1 MSKYS
6 VVIPT
11 WNNLNH
17 LRECISYVKVN
28 SEGEDVE
35 VIVISNGCTD
45 GTVDFI
51 EQLSP
56 EEKISLIKNEE
67 NEGFGKAVNK
77 GIKAAT
83 GEWIIVLNDDVVVPK
98 GFLKKF
104 ETDCKE
110 YKRISGTKNASIAVP
125 MSNYVGM
132 RLQQQACPSRQ
143 HAEVVAKEVYT
154 KNYRQIQT
162 IGIVSGLMMFINR
175 EVFDTIGYFDERFF
189 AGCEDVDFSV
199 RAYEAGFISIICR
212 DIFVWHYGSK
222 TIDRMPELKRGTS
235 HIKDLIEKYS
245 ERSKKKQTLGIIY
258 RVKLHNEYDAN
269 VFIRSLTKSA
279 TFADH
284 IFILDD
290 NSPIKISQDFN
301 KLYFGLEDEIT
312 VELPCKITF
321 RTYDRFFD
329 ERRDR
334 NELLQMAKE
343 AKMDWVFSLD
353 ADEIVEDKVDRKLID
368 RLIGTPDPMT
378 QGYQVHYYTFWNDEE
393 HYNAG
398 DVWKVM
404 CGTRLVR
411 LTGDPIIFMGAK
423 STFHVGNIPNVP
435 GDMQRMSSIR
445 IKHYGYVHPSQR
457 QRKYEWYEKMD
468 TDKNP
473 ALIGHADYKHL
484 INENPLIL
492 RKWIEDSSISLCTI
506 MKNEQASL
514 FDFLRSYMPFLDE
527 AVIVDTGSTDD
538 SVHIA
543 KLFGVNV
550 IEGNTDELYE
560 DCDGIR
566 AINFGK
572 ARNKALEA
580 STSTWVL
587 HMDIDEH
594 LDHLN
599 TVRRMLDAEMDGY
612 MFYVNNLMPDQ
623 RYSLSETVRIFKKSC
638 GFTYSGLVH
647 ETINQNNNI
656 NKIGRAPMNLNH
668 YGYLK
673 PPDEVRKKMQN
684 YFKLNQKQIKLY
696 PKDPRPYYAIA
707 IHYLEEGFVDEA
719 EQNLLQ
725 AYELDNNFYQA
736 QKDLGYLYLNKA
748 RIYFNQVKNL
758 LQKGHPFQGM
768 CAENTRVIDD
778 MIGHQSQVSPG
789 HLEGII

>member
-1 MSKYS
+1 LSKYS
-6 VVIPT
+6 VIIPT
-11 WNNLNH
+11 SNNFNY
-17 LRECISYVKVN
+17 LRECVSYVKAN
-28 SEGEDVE
+28 SNKEDVE
-35 VIVISNGCTD
+35 VIVVSNGCTD
-45 GTVDFI
+45 ETINFI
-51 EQLSP
+51 EDLDHEDKVSV
-56 EEKISLIKNEE
+56 IKNET

-83 GEWIIVLNDDVVVPK
+83 GEWIVILNDDIVVPK

-132 RLQQQACPSRQ
+132 RAQQQPCSSRQ
-143 HAEVVAKEVYT
+143 QFEATAKDVYT
-154 KNYRQIQT
+154 KNYRKIQT
-162 IGIVSGLMMFINR
+162 IGVVSGLMMFVHK
-175 EVFDTIGYFDERFF
+175 EVFDTIGLFDERFF
-189 AGCEDVDFSV
+189 AGCEDVDIAV
-199 RAYEAGFISIICR
+199 RAYEAGFISIVCK

-235 HIKDLIEKYS
+235 HIKDLIEKYA
-245 ERSKKKQTLGIIY
+245 ERAKEKQTLGVIY
-258 RVKLHNEYDAN
+258 RVKIRDDYDLN
-269 VFIRSLTKSA
+269 VFKRSLAKSA

-290 NSPIKISQDFN
+290 NSPISYKAEVIKTKVSCD
-301 KLYFGLEDEIT
+301 
-312 VELPCKITF
+312 VTF
-321 RTYDRFFD
+321 KSYERFFD

-334 NELLQMAKE
+334 NELLHMAKE

-398 DVWKVM
+398 DVWKTM

-411 LTGDPIIFMGAK
+411 LTADPVIYMGAK

-435 GDMQRMSSIR
+435 GDMQRLSNIR
-445 IKHYGYVHPSQR
+445 IKHYGYVHPTQR

-473 ALIGHADYKHL
+473 ALIGHKDYKHL
-484 INENPLIL
+484 INENPLVL

-506 MKNEQASL
+506 MKNEQSGL

-527 AVIVDTGSTDD
+527 AIIVDTGSTDD
-538 SVHIA
+538 SIYLA
-543 KLFGVNV
+543 KLFGVKV
-550 IEGNTDELYE
+550 IIGSDDLYI
-560 DCDGIR
+560 DCDGDKIL
-566 AINFGK
+566 NYGK
-572 ARNKALEA
+572 SRNVALENV
-580 STSTWVL
+580 TSTWVL

-594 LDHLN
+594 IDHLN
-599 TVRRMLDAEMDGY
+599 TVRRMIDADMDGY
-612 MFYVNNLMPDQ
+612 MFYVNNLMPDN

-647 ETINQNNNI
+647 ETINQNNHQF
-656 NKIGRAPMNLNH
+656 KIGKAPMRLSH
-668 YGYLK
+668 FGYLK
-673 PPDEVRKKMQN
+673 PQDHIRKKMQN
-684 YFKLNQKQIKLY
+684 YFKLNKKQIELH
-696 PKDPRPYYAIA
+696 PKDPRPFYAVA

-719 EQNLLQ
+719 EENLLQ
-725 AYELDNNFYQA
+725 AYELDHNFYQA

-748 RIYFNQVKNL
+748 RIYFNQVANL
-758 LQKGHPFQGM
+758 LQDGHPFKNM
-768 CAENTRVIDD
+768 CAENTKVIDD
-778 MIGHQSQVSPG
+778 IVGHQSQVSAG
-789 HLEGII
+789 HLEGLV